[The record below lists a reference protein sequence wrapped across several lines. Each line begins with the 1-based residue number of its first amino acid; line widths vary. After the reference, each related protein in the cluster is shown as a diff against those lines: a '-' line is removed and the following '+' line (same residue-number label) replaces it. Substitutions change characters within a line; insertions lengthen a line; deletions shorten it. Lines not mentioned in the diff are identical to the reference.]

1 MRSPHDTTARNR
13 RYACLHP
20 IRQKK
25 ETFLVSFT
33 CRHAKKNLFF
43 SGSCSISAHSVGA
56 GPRKQERD
64 PFNDLR
70 ISFSFIHSFRVY
82 VFAFSN
88 PKKLYMNSSK
98 IVQQQQQQRFP
109 LPDLSAGPQKKRR
122 GRDQEIE
129 ETGERPERKHSSR
142 AEEPSSC
149 LCESPF
155 QRIESRLR
163 RVTSSSL
170 QEEWSSS
177 STRNVVWYR
186 TYVVVPKST
195 HSSVVVVPTWYSM
208 VLKDGRGVFFSY
220 HF

>member
-25 ETFLVSFT
+25 ETFLVFFT

-98 IVQQQQQQRFP
+98 IVPQQQQRFP

-155 QRIESRLR
+155 QRSPACVESHPHRYKKSGVSVALETLFGI
-163 RVTSSSL
+163 V
-170 QEEWSSS
+170 
-177 STRNVVWYR
+177 R
-186 TYVVVPKST
+186 T
-195 HSSVVVVPTWYSM
+195 
-208 VLKDGRGVFFSY
+208 
-220 HF
+220 